1 MFGTR
6 SRVHRRGAALGAA
19 VAAASALVLGG
30 LAATSASAA
39 PITTRTWVAAPN
51 GLVGVQ
57 QTVIVR
63 APRSAGNVATITFTN
78 SAGTNPGQ
86 AAVNAQ
92 GFAYLPWT
100 PNVPG
105 AWTISASVNGTSVGS
120 SNILVS
126 AMPTSTILLTP
137 GEVQENATTTI
148 VAEVEALGGSI
159 TPSGTVT
166 VRNQSNA
173 IVATG
178 TLGPTA
184 TPGLATANIS
194 WTPAPGPV
202 SLTATF
208 NPATPTFTSST
219 SPTQSP
225 AVGGPQAV
233 SLRMPPVAYV
243 GVPETVSAVIQPAFQ
258 SPLGGS
264 VAFSLNI
271 DGFLFYPMGGSQ
283 PISNGVGSAQWVPT
297 QTGVQTVGVQYASA
311 NFAINGTDTQVINV
325 LPAPAPDAITVTPT
339 GSGPW
344 IPGNVGTLTQG
355 NTVELTP
362 SSQSGN
368 PVILATD
375 GPCVVNAGIA
385 TVLGPG
391 TCEITA
397 QSLGNGGTLRAAE
410 QTYTIT
416 VQAAPRKRR

>member
-1 MFGTR
+1 MSLSC
-6 SRVHRRGAALGAA
+6 SRVLFRAAALGAA
-19 VAAASALVLGG
+19 AALGLGSLAAASVS
-30 LAATSASAA
+30 AT
-39 PITTRTWVAAPN
+39 PITTRTWVASPN

-63 APRSAGNVATITFTN
+63 APKSAREVATVTFTN
-78 SAGTNPGQ
+78 ATAGTNAGQ
-86 AAVNAQ
+86 AQVNAQ

-105 AWTISASVNGTSVGS
+105 AWTISASVGGSVMGTSTIV
-120 SNILVS
+120 VA
-126 AMPTSTILLTP
+126 AMPTETILLSP
-137 GEVQENATTTI
+137 GEVQENQTTSL
-148 VAEVEALGGSI
+148 VAHVSALGGSI

-173 IVATG
+173 VVATG
-178 TLGPTA
+178 TLAPTSS
-184 TPGLATANIS
+184 TGVATANIQ
-194 WTPAPGPV
+194 WTPTPGPV

-208 NPATPTFTSST
+208 NPASPAFGSSV

-243 GVPETVSAVIQPAFQ
+243 GVPETISAVIQPAFQ

-283 PISNGVGSAQWVPT
+283 PIGNGVGSASWVPT
-297 QTGVQTVGVQYASA
+297 QAGVQTVGVAYASA
-311 NFAINGTDTQVINV
+311 NFAINGSDTQVINV
-325 LPAPAPDAITVTPT
+325 LPAPAADAITVTPT
-339 GSGPW
+339 GAGPW
-344 IPGNVGTLTQG
+344 VPGNVGTLTAG

-362 SSQSGN
+362 ASQSGN
-368 PVILATD
+368 PVTLSND
-375 GPCVVNAGIA
+375 GPCVVNAGIV

-391 TCEITA
+391 TCSITA
-397 QSLGNGGTLRAAE
+397 ASLGNGRSLKPAE
-410 QTYTIT
+410 QTYTVT